1 VPAQVLIVDDEISL
15 RELVKRILTAEG
27 ISAIACSSGHACLD
41 ALCGGFRGVILMDVR
56 MPGFSGWETIPAIV
70 DKDLLAGNVIIMLTA
85 LEPEDPAL
93 DHLKQ
98 YVLDYITKPFD
109 PQELI
114 AVVRTYLAYL

>member
-41 ALCGGFRGVILMDVR
+41 ALCGGVRGGILMDVR
-56 MPGFSGWETIPAIV
+56 MPGFSGWETIQAIV